1 MMFCLQMC
9 AFTMG
14 ALTSREK
21 YGMMGV
27 PTPVNA
33 LTALKENTSAK
44 KGTVFYG
51 KWLAVS
57 GNWSCKKKKRDC
69 LAIAI
74 FSETS
79 DLCLCNVCSG

>member
-1 MMFCLQMC
+1 MC

-57 GNWSCKKKKRDC
+57 GNWSCKKKKKR
-69 LAIAI
+69 LFGNSHI
-74 FSETS
+74 F
-79 DLCLCNVCSG
+79 